1 MLFFGKYIILFQG
14 VIRTFSG
21 VFFVGV
27 PLVFAFACSFFMLL
41 YNRDNFQTLN
51 DSMMKT
57 WIMLSGEFNY
67 EDIFFKEN
75 PPRGFSEDWDMGYEH
90 VPFPI
95 ATYTLFIVFYFLASM
110 VALNVLV
117 GLIVDATFRNFVE
130 MADLRMMSMRLYYM
144 LGVER
149 SYAWRL
155 WRKLSLLRVK
165 NRNEKEAGQI
175 EVEMKTK
182 FQMGHISLMSLAKVR
197 ENLRERERMKKE
209 QMREETINYATQG
222 NPEFKKLVT
231 DVMEMKKEMTRLAR
245 TRNEI
250 EISSVVQKWRGKKQ
264 RKQ

>member
-1 MLFFGKYIILFQG
+1 
-14 VIRTFSG
+14 
-21 VFFVGV
+21 
-27 PLVFAFACSFFMLL
+27 
-41 YNRDNFQTLN
+41 
-51 DSMMKT
+51 
-57 WIMLSGEFNY
+57 
-67 EDIFFKEN
+67 
-75 PPRGFSEDWDMGYEH
+75 
-90 VPFPI
+90 
-95 ATYTLFIVFYFLASM
+95 
-110 VALNVLV
+110 
-117 GLIVDATFRNFVE
+117 
-130 MADLRMMSMRLYYM
+130 M

-155 WRKLSLLRVK
+155 WRRLSLLRVK
-165 NRNEKEAGQI
+165 NRNEKKAGQI